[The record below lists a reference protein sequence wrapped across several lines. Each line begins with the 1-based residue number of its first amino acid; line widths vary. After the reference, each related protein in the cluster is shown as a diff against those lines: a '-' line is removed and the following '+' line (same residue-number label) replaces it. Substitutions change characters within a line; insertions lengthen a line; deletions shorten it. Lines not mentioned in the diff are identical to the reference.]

1 MTETAV
7 DGLTLRRI
15 LFEEGS
21 DAELR
26 GAMDRAGTT
35 ESVEERLAA
44 LPARLRA
51 IALDE
56 IVGVIER
63 VLDDTVVDVLAAGWR
78 KWDVLAAAGRLSLES
93 PGQTEIVELV
103 DHRITSTH
111 HPAVDVT
118 VDGVQVAEITLQIEI
133 VILLHA
139 LTAVVTQGRL
149 VALRSG
155 RGELSVNLALDGV
168 PLTSAT
174 RQIELPIGVEL
185 GEGIPL
191 VPAAETAI
199 MPPAPA
205 GPSTTG

>member
-7 DGLTLRRI
+7 DELTLRRV
-15 LFEEGS
+15 LFEPGS

-35 ESVEERLAA
+35 DSVEGRLGT
-44 LPARLRA
+44 LPPRLRA
-51 IALDE
+51 VVLNE
-56 IVGVIER
+56 IVSVIER
-63 VLDDTVVDVLAAGWR
+63 VLDEAVIDVLAAGWR
-78 KWDVLAAAGRLSLES
+78 KWEVLAAAGQRSLES

-118 VDGVQVAEITLQIEI
+118 VDGVKVAEITLQIEI
-133 VILLHA
+133 VIQLHA

-155 RGELSVNLALDGV
+155 RGELSVDLALDGV
-168 PLTSAT
+168 PLTSAS
-174 RQIELPIGVEL
+174 RQVELPIEVDL

-191 VPAAETAI
+191 VPVAEI
-199 MPPAPA
+199 VILPPAPA
-205 GPSTTG
+205 EPTTG

>member
-1 MTETAV
+1 MSETEV

-15 LFEEGS
+15 LFEEGD

-51 IALDE
+51 IVLKE
-56 IVGVIER
+56 IVNVIER
-63 VLDDTVVDVLAAGWR
+63 LLDDAVVDVLAVGWR
-78 KWDVLAAAGRLSLES
+78 KWDVLASAGRRSLES

-111 HPAVDVT
+111 QPAIDVT
-118 VDGVQVAEITLQIEI
+118 VDRVKVAEITLQIEI
-133 VILLHA
+133 VILLHG

-155 RGELSVNLALDGV
+155 RGEISVDLALDGV
-168 PLTSAT
+168 PMTSAT
-174 RQIELPIGVEL
+174 RQIELPIEVGL
-185 GEGIPL
+185 GEGLPL
-191 VPAAETAI
+191 LPAAEIAPL
-199 MPPAPA
+199 PPAPA
-205 GPSTTG
+205 EPTTTG